1 MIGFSKMNTRLV
13 ALTAAAL
20 LALAVTSRA
29 NDPSDLFLQAYQ
41 EYQAG
46 EKFERDGRLRDALN
60 SYTSTVSILDKVRN
74 ADPSWQQMVV
84 DYRLRKAQENIERLR
99 STVSSMADVSDPA
112 EDPLPT
118 RGFEID
124 IPEPSV
130 ATRPPG
136 ATTAGSA
143 PAARPFASGQESSTL
158 RRQLEDSRS
167 QIARLEEELT
177 RARGQASGAKMALE
191 KTKAELVATTSR
203 LTQSEVALENVVS
216 ERDQL
221 KARAAEP
228 EDKRLAKLSGRIA
241 ELEAD
246 SEVLQDENARLLG
259 KLENA
264 DSYIKA
270 SKKILA
276 QTEKDRLALAGE
288 RDQALARTK
297 RLKENDAEIARLTA
311 ERTQI
316 EKDFAKEKNEL
327 AKQLAATKSDLD
339 RLAAMEAENKD
350 LSAKLSKT
358 EAALAAATKD
368 GITPE
373 ALAALQEEVA
383 LLQDRLAAS
392 RQKLLAREENTK
404 ALLAQ
409 LDDATGEVA
418 RLRLN
423 PEPGEEQKR
432 IAAENELLKNIV
444 LRQLKEQ
451 GERTQ
456 AVAALEQE
464 LEKLYVKSDNLSAQL
479 AVLTRPQ
486 QKLSDQELHMFRDP
500 FVVLQNPESG
510 GPEVAMSVI
519 KQSDGVDPAPLP
531 GGAEDLSNQARELVV
546 QATNL
551 VKERRF
557 TDAEKLYFKIVDEA
571 PNNYFALS
579 NLAVTQIQ
587 AGKLSAAQ
595 VALEKALSLKPGDI
609 FASVNLAIVY
619 SRQNRYE
626 DAIEILKEV
635 IKSDAQNAVAHNY
648 MAIALGKKGNVA
660 EAEEFFQRSIM
671 LDGKYSNAHF
681 NLAVMYVSTDPPSLE
696 LAKKHYE
703 TAKAL
708 GAEPDPALE
717 RRLANINAPN

>member
-1 MIGFSKMNTRLV
+1 MEQLCPFCSPEPRRIVGVNSLAI
-13 ALTAAAL
+13 AL
-20 LALAVTSRA
+20 
-29 NDPSDLFLQAYQ
+29 
-41 EYQAG
+41 
-46 EKFERDGRLRDALN
+46 RDG
-60 SYTSTVSILDKVRN
+60 YPVSPGHTL
-74 ADPSWQQMVV
+74 VV
-84 DYRLRKAQENIERLR
+84 PRRH
-99 STVSSMADVSDPA
+99 MA
-112 EDPLPT
+112 
-118 RGFEID
+118 
-124 IPEPSV
+124 
-130 ATRPPG
+130 
-136 ATTAGSA
+136 SA
-143 PAARPFASGQESSTL
+143 
-158 RRQLEDSRS
+158 
-167 QIARLEEELT
+167 
-177 RARGQASGAKMALE
+177 
-191 KTKAELVATTSR
+191 
-203 LTQSEVALENVVS
+203 SEA
-216 ERDQL
+216 
-221 KARAAEP
+221 
-228 EDKRLAKLSGRIA
+228 
-241 ELEAD
+241 
-246 SEVLQDENARLLG
+246 
-259 KLENA
+259 
-264 DSYIKA
+264 
-270 SKKILA
+270 
-276 QTEKDRLALAGE
+276 
-288 RDQALARTK
+288 
-297 RLKENDAEIARLTA
+297 TA
-311 ERTQI
+311 E
-316 EKDFAKEKNEL
+316 EFAAIWSL
-327 AKQLAATKSDLD
+327 L
-339 RLAAMEAENKD
+339 MEA
-350 LSAKLSKT
+350 
-358 EAALAAATKD
+358 
-368 GITPE
+368 
-373 ALAALQEEVA
+373 
-383 LLQDRLAAS
+383 R
-392 RQKLLAREENTK
+392 
-404 ALLAQ
+404 
-409 LDDATGEVA
+409 
-418 RLRLN
+418 
-423 PEPGEEQKR
+423 
-432 IAAENELLKNIV
+432 
-444 LRQLKEQ
+444 
-451 GERTQ
+451 
-456 AVAALEQE
+456 AALEQE

-660 EAEEFFQRSIM
+660 EAEEFFRRSIM